1 MALNGPLHDVIS
13 LQDAGAGGTG
23 RMPWTTSAP
32 RVLLRQ
38 LREVMARSNARQAKA
53 EDLDAKLD
61 RIVHLIAANMVAEV
75 CSIYVRLSDGSLE
88 LFATEGLRKEAV
100 HNTHLKAGEGLVGL
114 IARSGEFVNLP
125 DAQSHPAFSY
135 RPETGEEIYQS
146 FLGVPILRS
155 GRTIG
160 VLTLQNATARSYS
173 DEEVEALQ
181 TTAMVLAELIST
193 VLVELNV
200 QTPDLKRSQSK
211 TLKGSTLSDGIAL
224 GHVVLHEPRVT
235 VSKLFAE
242 DIATEQA
249 RLDIALGQLR
259 ETVDA
264 MLQEGDVARAGEHR
278 DVLEAYRMF
287 AHDAG
292 WVRRL
297 QESIAAGFSAE
308 AAVERVQNNTRARI
322 MRQTDPFW
330 RERLHDIDDLSN
342 RLLRLLAGQ
351 AGTAAE
357 TELPRDTILV
367 ARTMGPAELLDYDRK
382 RVRGL
387 VLADGGVS
395 SHVAI
400 VAKALGIPA
409 IGYAR
414 EALEEVDPGDPA
426 VLDAES
432 GELHVRPSLEV
443 IRAYADKA
451 RFRARRQAQYEKLR
465 DTPAVTRDGQRILL
479 NINAGLM
486 VDLPHLSQ
494 AGADGIGL
502 FRTELQFMV
511 ASTFPRLKQQTEMYR
526 KVIEASGNKPIVFRS
541 LDVGGDKI
549 LPYLMQAPEEN
560 PALGWRAI
568 RIALDRPGLFR
579 TQVRALLYAAAGR
592 ELKLMLPFL
601 TQVKEFTDARR
612 LIDKDL
618 AHLRRHGKPGPTKI
632 SLGAMIEVPAL
643 LWQLDELLCRV
654 DFISVGSNDLLQF
667 VFAADRGNM
676 KVSSRFDVLS
686 PPALRVLRQIVVQA
700 EKYKVPVTLCGE
712 MAGRPLEAMALIGLG
727 FRSISMGP
735 ASVGPVKAMILQ
747 LAAAEIQ
754 RYVLD
759 LVEHGR
765 EDIRE
770 RLGDFARA
778 HDIPL

>member
-1 MALNGPLHDVIS
+1 
-13 LQDAGAGGTG
+13 
-23 RMPWTTSAP
+23 MPWTSSAP

-38 LREVMARSNARQAKA
+38 LREVMARPGVKQTQPDDVVAR
-53 EDLDAKLD
+53 LD
-61 RIVHLIAANMVAEV
+61 RIVRLIAANMVAEV
-75 CSIYVRLSDGSLE
+75 CSIYVRLPDGSLK
-88 LFATEGLRKEAV
+88 LYATEGLRKEAV
-100 HNTHLKAGEGLVGL
+100 QNTHLKPGEGLVGL
-114 IARSGEFVNLP
+114 IARSGEFINLSE
-125 DAQSHPAFSY
+125 AQSHPAFSY

-181 TTAMVLAELIST
+181 TTAMVLAEMLSSGI
-193 VLVELNV
+193 LAALNV
-200 QTPDLKRSQSK
+200 PQPDLKRSQSK
-211 TLKGSTLSDGIAL
+211 TLKGHVLSEGIAL

-235 VSKLFAE
+235 VTKLFAE
-242 DIATEQA
+242 DVTQELA
-249 RLDIALGQLR
+249 RLDTAIRALR
-259 ETVDA
+259 DMVDA
-264 MLQEGDVARAGEHR
+264 MLQDGDMARAGEHR
-278 DVLEAYRMF
+278 EVLEAYRMF
-287 AHDAG
+287 AHDVG
-292 WVRRL
+292 WLKRL
-297 QESIAAGFSAE
+297 QEAIAAGFSAE
-308 AAVERVQNNTRARI
+308 AAVEKVQNNTRTRI

-330 RERLHDIDDLSN
+330 RERLHDLEDLSN
-342 RLLRLLAGQ
+342 RLLRLLSGKAS
-351 AGTAAE
+351 TAVDS
-357 TELPRDTILV
+357 ELPRDTILV

-414 EALEEVDPGDPA
+414 DALEEVDQGDPA
-426 VLDAES
+426 VLDAEA

-465 DTPAVTRDGQRILL
+465 DTPAVTRDGQRISL

-486 VDLPHLSQ
+486 VDLPHLGQ

-511 ASTFPRLKQQTEMYR
+511 ASTFPRQKQQTDMYR
-526 KVIEASGNKPIVFRS
+526 KVIEAAGNKPIVFRS
-541 LDVGGDKI
+541 LDVGGDKL
-549 LPYLMQAPEEN
+549 LPYVEQAHEEN

-579 TQVRALLYAAAGR
+579 TQSRALLSAAAGR

-601 TQVKEFTDARR
+601 TDVKEFIEARK
-612 LIDKDL
+612 LIDRDL
-618 AHLRRHGKPGPTKI
+618 AHLRRYGRPGPTKI
-632 SLGAMIEVPAL
+632 SLGAMIEVPSI

-654 DFISVGSNDLLQF
+654 DFVSVGSNDLLQF
-667 VFAADRGNM
+667 IFAADRGN
-676 KVSSRFDVLS
+676 VRVASRFDVLS
-686 PPALRVLRQIVVQA
+686 PTALRVLRQIVVQA
-700 EKYKVPVTLCGE
+700 EKHKVPVTLCGE
-712 MAGRPLEAMALIGLG
+712 MAGRPIEALALIGLG
-727 FRSISMGP
+727 FRSISMAP
-735 ASVGPVKAMILQ
+735 ASVGPVKAMILAV
-747 LAAAEIQ
+747 AAAEIQ

-759 LVEHGR
+759 LVDHNR

-770 RLGDFARA
+770 RLADFANA